1 MNVFNAENNERFR
14 ASTQRLFNP
23 VLIPKR
29 CACGQP
35 VFAKQLTQY
44 GACAA
49 CVKNKAQAAATAQ
62 ASKQSPSGVANV

>member
-29 CACGQP
+29 CAC
-35 VFAKQLTQY
+35 
-44 GACAA
+44 AA